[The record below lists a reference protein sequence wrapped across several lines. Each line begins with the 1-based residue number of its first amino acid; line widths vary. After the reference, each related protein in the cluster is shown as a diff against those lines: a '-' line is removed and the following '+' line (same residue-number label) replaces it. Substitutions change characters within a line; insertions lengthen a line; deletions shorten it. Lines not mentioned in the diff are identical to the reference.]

1 MPNYQE
7 GKNYKIYNTINDD
20 IYVGSTSQMLCKRMR
35 DHRKCI
41 NVLAKQHYPLYQAF
55 KAYGVENFFIE
66 LLEKC
71 PCHDI
76 EELRKKEGEYIRE
89 LRPSMN
95 KVIAGRKKK
104 EYQAEYRENNKDYI
118 RQLKHQYRENN
129 QDKILQYIENNK
141 ERITQHK
148 AEKIKC
154 ECGCVIT
161 RGCLWRHRQSK
172 KHIELMKDKLN

>member
-1 MPNYQE
+1 MPINYQE
-7 GKNYKIYNTINDD
+7 GKIYKIYNTINDD
-20 IYVGSTSQMLCKRMR
+20 IYVGSTTQKLCERMR
-35 DHRKCI
+35 SHRKCL
-41 NVLAKQHYPLYQAF
+41 NTEAKQHYPLYKLF
-55 KAYGVENFFIE
+55 SEYGVDTFYIE

-118 RQLKHQYRENN
+118 RQLKYQYNKHN
-129 QDKILQYIENNK
+129 QDKILQYRENNR
-141 ERITQHK
+141 EHINQTHK
-148 AEKIKC
+148 KHYEEVGKQPIEC
-154 ECGCVIT
+154 ECGCPTT
-161 RGCLWRHRQSK
+161 RK
-172 KHIELMKDKLN
+172 KLNTT